1 MSTITNLKGTSWV
14 LPEDFPLS
22 DIPPFFVNFLSNG
35 VKFTSMNFNK
45 TDLRYGSTVVY
56 SLSDELQLN
65 NSFTPESFE
74 SGILNLK

>member
-1 MSTITNLKGTSWV
+1 
-14 LPEDFPLS
+14 
-22 DIPPFFVNFLSNG
+22 
-35 VKFTSMNFNK
+35 MNFNK